1 MLFFKRTMAILTAC
15 LLMLSCAACAPDAAV
30 KPTTVPSASPIASTA
45 AGNTSPTLSAQ
56 PMQNQS
62 PSGAPKPEIVF
73 ALEDESVHILSIAVS
88 DAGELY
94 YATTANEIR
103 KIDADGND
111 LLVNDDHIL
120 YAELCWRNGRLF
132 SLVAES
138 GYTLLELDKNGNEL
152 KAHDLG
158 DLGDHA
164 FDYMMP
170 WDDGKRIMLSRGNMM
185 GMGVMG
191 YLYDLESEELITLKN
206 ENEASCAGFYP
217 IENGSMY
224 MTRADFSGK
233 SDTPLR
239 VTLEGDRFA
248 LSPSDLGNAKLG
260 DVLYDAQTLKY
271 YTTTKPIPDAVTLAL
286 LDAKTGEQ
294 LVLSNL
300 PGRSLYTRAFHGQ
313 HLYYTT
319 GDEQHVIKRVDL
331 NALESHATRSDTRVL
346 TIAVGN
352 EFTAAWDAPLQV
364 FADAFAAKHPDVRV
378 KFCFF
383 PLDLEKQVDE
393 NQRISLAMISG
404 EMNLDLI
411 VYSMSYQ
418 RHLIESGLLKNLN
431 EYGALRAILA
441 NPNLLSGVQNVC
453 EKADGFFSGFP
464 LDVAYP
470 RNFYA
475 LNQALFEE
483 HGIPMP
489 ALGNS
494 MADVAAL
501 GERYGRASKSAGN
514 PDVYFLR
521 QRPITGAMFHF
532 DPTSMLNADNGF
544 TPAYDS
550 QAFLDYMIASENP
563 ILYGHNLKMDNSE
576 WPDWTER
583 EKQPVLFEEFSVKM
597 GNYIMTPSPY
607 ASPNSAK
614 PPRWQMPYD
623 RLEDFVFWAG
633 KEEIPGIFTGF
644 NLSESLMIGIAETAQ
659 NDDLAALFL
668 AEFYDEAYQRANA
681 KYALIYNDI
690 KNHKHL
696 ARFPESFE
704 SATSYVYE
712 NYVQT
717 YAIPRLQYWMNTE
730 LYPLYASGEITL
742 EEVGQLLQKEAL
754 KRLKG

>member
-1 MLFFKRTMAILTAC
+1 MKQSAIAMLLA
-15 LLMLSCAACAPDAAV
+15 LMLVFSCVACAPNTDAEET
-30 KPTTVPSASPIASTA
+30 PTPSASPADS
-45 AGNTSPTLSAQ
+45 TSPALSAQ

-73 ALEDESVHILSIAVS
+73 ALEDENVHVLSIAVS

-103 KIDADGND
+103 KVDAGGND

-120 YAELCWRNGRLF
+120 YANLCWSNGRLF

-138 GYTLLELDKNGNEL
+138 GYTLLELDENGNEL
-152 KAHDLG
+152 KVHDLG
-158 DLGDHA
+158 DLGGHA
-164 FDYMMP
+164 FACMVP
-170 WDDGKRIMLSRGNMM
+170 WDDGRRIMLSRDNITGL
-185 GMGVMG
+185 GVIG
-191 YLYDLESEELITLKN
+191 YLYDLETEELITLKN
-206 ENEASCAGFYP
+206 ENEATCAGFYP

-239 VTLEGDRFA
+239 VTLEGNRFT
-248 LSPSDLGNAKLG
+248 LSPSDLGNAQLG

-300 PGRSLYTRAFHGQ
+300 PGRSLFTRAFHGQ

-331 NALESHATRSDTRVL
+331 NALETYATRSGTRVL
-346 TIAVGN
+346 TIAVDN
-352 EFTAAWDAPLQV
+352 EYTVEWNDPLRV
-364 FADAFAAKHPDVRV
+364 FADAFAVKYPDVQIE
-378 KFCFF
+378 FSFF
-383 PLDLEKQVDE
+383 PMDE
-393 NQRISLAMISG
+393 ENWVYSDQRIALAVISG

-411 VYSMSYQ
+411 VYSIDYQ
-418 RHLIESGLLKNLN
+418 HHLVESGLLKNLN
-431 EYGALRAILA
+431 EYGGLRGILA
-441 NPNLLSGVQNVC
+441 SPNLLSGVRNVC
-453 EKADGFFSGFP
+453 ENADGFFAGFP
-464 LDVAYP
+464 LDVGYP
-470 RNFYA
+470 RNLCA
-475 LNQALFEE
+475 LNQALFDE

-489 ALGNS
+489 ALGDS
-494 MADVAAL
+494 MADVMAL

-514 PDVYFLR
+514 PDVYFFR
-521 QRPITGAMFHF
+521 QRPKMDDLFNF
-532 DPTSMLNADNGF
+532 DPTNMLNADNGF

-550 QAFLDYMIASENP
+550 QAFLDYMIARENP
-563 ILYGHNLKMDNSE
+563 ILYEHNLHMEDSS

-583 EKQPVLFEEFSVKM
+583 EKQPVLFEEETLNMSSYFPA
-597 GNYIMTPSPY
+597 PSPY
-607 ASPNSAK
+607 APPGSAHIS
-614 PPRWQMPYD
+614 RWLIPYD
-623 RLEDFVFWAG
+623 RLEDFAFWAF
-633 KEEIPGIFTGF
+633 KEEIPGIYTG
-644 NLSESLMIGIAETAQ
+644 LDLEGCQMIGVAETAQ

-704 SATSYVYE
+704 SATSYIYE
-712 NYVQT
+712 NYVET
-717 YAIPRLQYWMNTE
+717 YAIPGLFYWMNID